1 MKTTLNLVALSV
13 VIFLSACST
22 SDNFSAMKRKYRP
35 GYYVEFGGNKKAQP
49 TINKKETVIT
59 SNNKQ
64 KSTVAETLINTEKKE
79 IRTYPLTASNTDKPY
94 TAPTSKDHGAKLTT
108 AAKNISGERNQH
120 SVKSPSIFKKIIV
133 NKISKKI
140 KKDHSSSN
148 DDDAMLILEIILCFF
163 WVLNLIAIYL
173 KDGKTIT
180 ANFWVTLILDLLF
193 WIPGLIFSLLVVLDV
208 INIA

>member
-94 TAPTSKDHGAKLTT
+94 TATTSKDHWAKLTT
-108 AAKNISGERNQH
+108 AAKKISGERSKH
-120 SVKSPSIFKKIIV
+120 SVKSPSIFKKIIA

-140 KKDHSSSN
+140 EKKHSSSN
-148 DDDAMLILEIILCFF
+148 NDEMLILEIILCFF

-180 ANFWVTLILDLLF
+180 ANFWITLILDLLF